1 MTTATVTQGFRALLL
16 VSALPIM
23 ATAQRDGDRVD
34 TTVVIDRGG
43 IVQLGAV
50 SGEIRVVG
58 ADRRDVRIIAEIE
71 RGRFETSFTSGR
83 VGISTRGVG
92 GRQSSARYDVIVP
105 IGTRVIASTVSG
117 VIEISATMGEVSAR
131 STSGSVEV
139 RGARERLEATSVSG
153 DIDVRDVT
161 GRIRLEA
168 VSAGI
173 EVESA
178 RGELTAETVS
188 GTIAIRRSALET
200 LRATAVSGNI
210 SYDGAVVPTG
220 SYRMNTHSGNVLL
233 AMPAS
238 TAAMLELETF
248 SGRIHS
254 EFPLTMQPGET
265 SRRGQ
270 GRRMEFTI
278 GEGGARVTI
287 GAFSGNITIRR
298 GGAAGDRE

>member
-1 MTTATVTQGFRALLL
+1 MTALTTTSLRALLL
-16 VSALPIM
+16 LGALPL
-23 ATAQRDGDRVD
+23 AAAAQRDGDRVD
-34 TTVVIDRGG
+34 TTVVLDRGG

-83 VGISTRGVG
+83 VGIATRSVG

-105 IGTRVIASTVSG
+105 TGTRVIASTVSG
-117 VIEISATMGEVSAR
+117 RIEISATGGEVSAR

-139 RGARERLEATSVSG
+139 RGARERVEATSVSG

-161 GRIRLEA
+161 GRIRVEA
-168 VSAGI
+168 VSADL
-173 EVESA
+173 EVEQA
-178 RGELTAETVS
+178 RGELSAETVS
-188 GTIAIRRSALET
+188 GTISIRRSELES
-200 LRATAVSGNI
+200 LQASAVSGSI
-210 SYDGAVVPTG
+210 SYEGTLVRTG
-220 SYRMNTHSGNVLL
+220 SYRMNTHSGSVML
-233 AMPAS
+233 AVPAS
-238 TAAMLELETF
+238 SGAMLELETF
-248 SGRIHS
+248 SGRIS
-254 EFPLTMQPGET
+254 SDFPLTMQPGET
-265 SRRGQ
+265 GRR

-298 GGAAGDRE
+298 GGAAVDRE

>member
-1 MTTATVTQGFRALLL
+1 MTALTTHSLRALLL
-16 VSALPIM
+16 LGALPL
-23 ATAQRDGDRVD
+23 AAAAQRDGDRVD
-34 TTVVIDRGG
+34 TTVVLDRGG
-43 IVQLGAV
+43 VVQLGAV

-71 RGRFETSFTSGR
+71 RGRFETSFTAAR
-83 VGISTRGVG
+83 VGISTRSVG

-117 VIEISATMGEVSAR
+117 RIEIAATGGEVSAR

-168 VSAGI
+168 VSADL
-173 EVESA
+173 EVEQA
-178 RGELTAETVS
+178 RGELSAETVS
-188 GTIAIRRSALET
+188 GTISIRRSELES
-200 LRATAVSGNI
+200 LRASAVSGTI
-210 SYDGAVVPTG
+210 SYEGTLVRTG
-220 SYRMNTHSGNVLL
+220 SYRMNTHSGSVTL
-233 AMPAS
+233 AVPAS
-238 TAAMLELETF
+238 SGAMLELETF
-248 SGRIHS
+248 SGRIS
-254 EFPLTMQPGET
+254 SDFPLTMQPGET
-265 SRRGQ
+265 GRR

-278 GEGGARVTI
+278 GDGGARVTI

-298 GGAAGDRE
+298 GSAAGDRE